1 MTVKPWLTG
10 EIFDGHFE
18 VGHLIARGGMAEVY
32 HGIDLWSNNP
42 VAIKVLSPQLSADP
56 SQQQKFFREE
66 RSLRQI
72 SHEHVVGV
80 LGSGTEKIR
89 GLDLMFLVLD
99 YVHGSTLQQL
109 LTVRPVLSVQETLD
123 IVLPVVEGLSEVHA
137 HRLIHRDIKPS
148 NILLSSEERSIKL
161 TDFGLTRRQD
171 QSWTGELMGTPAYV
185 APEIVDPQ
193 ASVGPGVD
201 IFAMGIVMFRM
212 LCGRLPFSG
221 SGDDQQIIYHN
232 VNTEIPSIAR
242 FAPGVDSDLVGVIK
256 WCTRKQTSARPA
268 DATELF
274 EVLLDIRRRISPA
287 ELAYR
292 ADDLATNHRS
302 MWDDVE
308 EIAEKSGA
316 NEALRRGSIS
326 AFAVADDVIHDE
338 LLEAQDYEPV
348 QISGVGPEPEHL
360 EDFESDV
367 EDFES
372 ETDRTMLDSDLTAT
386 KEPLA
391 TDTSANASAPA
402 QPIFEPISASYRGSH
417 GSQRAENRNEASTPT
432 DDERD
437 VASYDP
443 RQPARTW
450 VSAPTPVALILTF
463 LLLLVGIVAAGFAGW
478 ELAQAVLRSGWFAAY
493 LNFVE
498 RIRGLFS

>member
-42 VAIKVLSPQLSADP
+42 VAIKVLSPQLAADP

-72 SHEHVVGV
+72 SHEHVVSV
-80 LGSGTEKIR
+80 LGSGTEKIC

-99 YVHGSTLQQL
+99 YVHGCTLQQL

-221 SGDDQQIIYHN
+221 SGDDQRIIYHN

-274 EVLLDIRRRISPA
+274 EVLLDIRRKLSPA

-292 ADDLATNHRS
+292 ADDLVANHRP

-316 NEALRRGSIS
+316 NEVLRRGSIS
-326 AFAVADDVIHDE
+326 AFAVADDVMDDE

-348 QISGVGPEPEHL
+348 QISGVGPEPKHL
-360 EDFESDV
+360 KDFES
-367 EDFES
+367 EFEYFES
-372 ETDRTMLDSDLTAT
+372 ETDRTMLDGDLTAT
-386 KEPLA
+386 AKSLA
-391 TDTSANASAPA
+391 SSAPA
-402 QPIFEPISASYRGSH
+402 QPVFEPISASYRGSH
-417 GSQRAENRNEASTPT
+417 GSQRAENMDEPSSSTN
-432 DDERD
+432 DERD
-437 VASYDP
+437 IASYDP
-443 RQPARTW
+443 RQPAHAW
-450 VSAPTPVALILTF
+450 VSAPTPVALVLTF
-463 LLLLVGIVAAGFAGW
+463 LLLLVGVVTAGFVGW
-478 ELAQAVLRSGWFAAY
+478 ELAQAVLRSGWFATY
-493 LNFVE
+493 LDFVE
-498 RIRGLFS
+498 RIRGFFS